1 MPHTLDAQLPYD
13 QTNPHIEK
21 FIQNMLSPLK
31 QKFFLF
37 AKVPGAWFMGVKV
50 QTLTHEKSEVALNY
64 SWWSQN
70 PFKSIYFAAQAAAAE
85 LSTGVVAFM
94 AIEGR
99 GQISMLVAG
108 MEAKFVKKAT
118 QKTVFTCNQTQLI
131 FDAVSRA
138 IETGEGQT
146 VTVESVGVQADGS
159 IVSKFYFTWSFKVK
173 KQ

>member
-21 FIQNMLSPLK
+21 FIQNILSPIK

-37 AKVPGAWFMGVKV
+37 AKLPSAWFMGVKI
-50 QTLTHEKSEVALNY
+50 QSLNQEKSEVSLKY

-85 LSTGVVAFM
+85 LSTGVIALM

-99 GQISMLVAG
+99 GQISMLVAD
-108 MEAKFVKKAT
+108 MRAEFVKKAT

-138 IETGEGQT
+138 ISTGEGQT